1 MASASPPASRGS
13 RFLVAAVNTAV
24 ALAAVG
30 FWATW
35 YLAPEAVQSVPPGA
49 PGREAYLAY
58 EGAFPLADGLMAA
71 CALLGAWGV
80 VRRRAWGPFLCLLAN
95 GAMAFLA
102 LLDLLFAL
110 RQGTLWPLEPEAVQT
125 GLIVVG
131 LLLAAG
137 ISAGTIYR
145 SRIMEG
151 E

>member
-1 MASASPPASRGS
+1 
-13 RFLVAAVNTAV
+13 
-24 ALAAVG
+24 
-30 FWATW
+30 
-35 YLAPEAVQSVPPGA
+35 
-49 PGREAYLAY
+49 
-58 EGAFPLADGLMAA
+58 
-71 CALLGAWGV
+71 
-80 VRRRAWGPFLCLLAN
+80 
-95 GAMAFLA
+95 MAFLA